1 MTTLWP
7 MVPAVYR
14 GPSLGEI
21 RRAPWVEDPDSSEA
35 MMKRHESLRQYLQSL
50 YEGGAALYAPTSLLV
65 TGNVFPP
72 YGFAPSGAL
81 VPLAGKAVMDVKTLK
96 EEIRELEAQLLLCE
110 HIPPHVGSMI
120 VLVPGVFPVGHPKAP
135 PTSTPPPCSRSI
147 LIREVARLEGELRI
161 AQEQLDQLLKVRV
174 ASDAYLKELT
184 GLFNE
189 KHRLFTILVKKH
201 GASPTE
207 W

>member
-7 MVPAVYR
+7 MSPAVYR

-21 RRAPWVEDPDSSEA
+21 RRAPWVEDPDSKDA
-35 MMKRHESLRQYLQSL
+35 MMKRHESLRHYLQTL
-50 YEGGAALYAPTSLLV
+50 YEGGAEMYAPTTPMV

-81 VPLAGKAVMDVKTLK
+81 VPLAGKAVVDIKTLK
-96 EEIRELEAQLLLCE
+96 EEIRELEAQLLLCS
-110 HIPPHVGSMI
+110 HTPPHVGSMI

-135 PTSTPPPCSRSI
+135 PASASPPCSRSV

-161 AQEQLDQLLKVRV
+161 AQEQLDQLLTVRI

-189 KHRLFTILVKKH
+189 KRRLFTALVEKH
-201 GASPTE
+201 EASPLE